1 MPQVNWLIRTFNKLE
16 EYKIVQ
22 LLIIFLKLFFIV
34 IEEIAN
40 GIFVTLSRL
49 FEEDGQVR
57 LLLDYL
63 LPFLYFFSAE

>member
-22 LLIIFLKLFFIV
+22 VLIIFLKLFFIV